1 MQKIIGKIKTLIQDV
16 SGIDEEEIEIDCNLF
31 SLGLDSL
38 MLVQI
43 KKKIDKEFQVEI
55 PMARVMSDLD
65 TIEKIAQFIVENT
78 AISVVSGSNED
89 DDVTEQLK
97 ETVELWK
104 PQKKEIS
111 DEKITVQEGEKESV
125 SRIVHSDGVQSILEM
140 QMKVMADSLQNLAVK
155 QLEALA
161 GQPEEPVE
169 KNMVKNRF
177 SENATAKKKEN
188 RENTNRPFPQVNF
201 RAVKLDRDIFT
212 LEQKAFIQKFIK
224 RYNEKTR
231 KSKEYARNNREQFCD
246 WIASLNFRTDFK
258 ELIYPIVSSHS
269 QGSKFWDLDEN
280 LYLDMAIGYGVHYF
294 GHRPQFIIDAIQQQI
309 AKGYETGPQTDL
321 GGEVSRLICKITG
334 AQRAAFSNT
343 GSEAVMAALRIAR
356 TVKKKPKIV
365 MFKGAYHGN
374 FDCVLAESLDGV
386 TFPTS
391 PGTMYGMVEDVMV
404 LEYAKEE
411 SLRIIE
417 EHGFEIAGV
426 IVEPVQS
433 RNPGLQ
439 PKEFLT
445 KLRVLTERIN
455 AALIFDEMI
464 TGFRICPGGCQEYF
478 GIKADMA
485 TYGKIAGG
493 GLPIGIVAGK
503 AEYLDAVDGG
513 YWNYGDNSYPEKEM
527 TFFAGTFCKH
537 PLSLAAS
544 KAVLQFIDKDGGAIQ
559 RQVNEMTAQ
568 FVMSVN
574 AYFREANVPL
584 IVKYFGSEFRF
595 EAYGKYDLA
604 KLPAEIELFFYLLM
618 EKGVYIWEK
627 RTCFFSAAHTKED
640 ACFFLQAIKES
651 VEEMRKGGFSFSSEQ
666 NISSEPYKKKTGL
679 PEPIEEPGENICKI
693 TKAQE
698 RYFLLSQMEK
708 AEAGTH
714 LPSAFVLSGDFDTSR
729 VEEIFQK
736 IVDSQ
741 EALRACYCFRN
752 DEIVL
757 KIQDKCKI
765 QVEFE
770 EGQEAYVNQYV
781 KEFIRPF
788 DVFCAPLMHVKVVK
802 LAEKKYLMLSDLH
815 HSIADGYSCTLITK
829 LFMDLYEGK
838 ELETVGRACSEYVNY
853 QEWYSYS
860 SEHGKAIEFW
870 KNELADKD
878 YGVVFPLDYARTE
891 GNNTSGA
898 CIHEII
904 GHQVLIGLKK
914 LAKDMKCTLYHLLY
928 GAFALLLYKTTKK
941 EEFVVGTPI
950 MTRDEVF
957 AETIGYYTNTVVIK
971 NRIEDSWQLEKY
983 IEAAKLYCG
992 QSIAYSKIAFADLIP
1007 LVEPHR
1013 KENRNPVF
1021 DTMFIYENAEER
1033 VNHMADIRCESVQIP
1048 VSQSFFDL
1056 SFEVIEEHKQLTVG
1070 VTYKTSLYK
1079 KETAERIVSW
1089 YVELLKEM
1097 IHHPEKTVSGYLKE
1111 YEKDWETLRQESQ
1124 ECEKKRNS
1132 VEIVL
1137 EGEKENSKIVC
1148 LQNIQ
1153 SIEEE
1158 LKNYWKDSLNLS
1170 EVDVQENFFDLGGR
1184 SIDAMKLI
1192 DRLRQRYAITIMDLF
1207 KYPTIEQLAKKIGGK
1222 AKAEEKKNICVSEKG
1237 VMLGKKENGQM
1248 PIAIIGMAGRFP
1260 KSRNV
1265 NEFWDNLIQGKECIE
1280 HFQKEELL
1288 EAGIPE
1294 EELEDKNYVY
1304 AKGILE
1310 DAEWFDA
1317 TFFEYSPKEAEKM
1330 DPQIRIFHECVW
1342 NALEDAGYTPGSVEG
1357 GGEGS
1362 QNIGVFAGS
1371 ASDYTWMTQIYQPTS
1386 CGQERIERISL
1397 NDKDYMTTRISYKM
1411 NLTGPSYGVQ
1421 TACSSSLTSIH
1432 LACSALERGECEM
1445 ALAGGVSVMLPKKTG
1460 YHYEEGMIFS
1470 KDGHCRVFDEQASG
1484 TIFSDG
1490 AGVLVLKPLEKAVED
1505 KDTIYAV
1512 IRGTAANNDGKRK
1525 AGYTAPSIEGQKQ
1538 VIEQALENANVDPS
1552 TVTYVEAHGTGTLL
1566 GDPIEVEGLKEV
1578 YPRKEQPYC
1587 ALGSLKSNFGHL
1599 DAAAG
1604 VAGVIK
1610 AALALKNHKIPASIN
1625 CETPNPNMHLE
1636 ESPFYIPKQ
1645 TVLWKKQIGK
1655 DGCEIPRR
1663 AGVTSLGFGGTNAH
1677 IILEEYE
1684 KPLESAEY
1692 KGEAKLQKLFLFSAK
1707 TSAALER
1714 MKKQYIE
1721 YLETNKKV
1729 NLEDVA
1735 YTLLIGRKAFSY
1747 RQMVLASTREE
1758 LLEGLRGEKKHV
1770 LVKEDTVDKEKSK
1783 VVFLFTGQ
1791 GSQYVNMARELYE
1804 KESLFQN
1811 HLDRC
1816 FAIMNQSF
1824 LDNRDYKNIVFPAR
1838 EKENEA
1844 SQKIRETGNAQVIL
1858 FMIEYSMAMFLM
1870 ELGIKPDA
1878 LLGHSLGEYVAA
1890 CVAGVFSLE
1899 QGLRLVAE
1907 RAKLM
1912 QGMERGGMDALT
1924 LTEEDAR
1931 KLIKESQQH
1940 LWVAAVNGEQNCVV
1954 SGSFEELG
1962 QFEKFLEQKS
1972 IDYKRLETSHAFHSG
1987 MMEPMLEDF
1996 AKLLN
2001 SISMEAPKIPYIS
2014 NLTGTWITDEVI
2026 TPEYWCEHLRHT
2038 VLFYEGIKTV
2048 LSKKCIFVEVGP
2060 GKVLSSLVKQCQHN
2074 GLQNIKSVQNMIRHS
2089 KEKIDDVTYLVGQVG
2104 GLWCSGVTINFD
2116 LHYKNYPLNKV
2127 SLPGYPF
2134 QGQEFPAASITM
2146 EKERESRSI
2155 EDWLY
2160 RPCWKMMKPATGSK
2174 ESVSSMLVL
2183 AKDKTLFEQFYQKLT
2198 ENGISFQAVLVDEN
2212 WETRLQNLFA
2222 DSVEMNQE
2230 VTIINAVPYS
2240 ELTQES
2246 CFWEIVRQVQIFG
2259 SSKQI
2264 RYYTVSQERSG
2275 QEYLLASLINGVC
2288 SVANKEYE
2296 NISCTHIQIAGE
2308 SGKEQLVEY
2317 VLEECASLQSSAYI
2331 KYLNGVRLEAS
2342 HEPLLMEESEASAF
2356 QKGGNYVIT
2365 GGLGDIGRFLAD
2377 YLIDKYD
2384 ANLLLLGRNEL
2395 PEENQWKRYLEEQPE
2410 DSTAQKIKSLF
2421 RWKEKGTQVTVK
2433 ICDICNLEEVENE
2446 VLEFEHKH
2454 GEVNGVFHT
2463 AGIRGEGLIR
2473 FKTKEKSMEVLRPK
2487 VLGTKV
2493 LDQVFAKKKLDFM
2506 LLFSSLATVTEDAG
2520 QSDYVAANRYL
2531 DAYADWAAK
2540 KYYGRKTISVRWDN
2554 WKNIGMAH
2562 RACLEKNSI
2571 SSFFQ
2576 DGLMPGQ
2583 GIRIIEKVLNCREP
2597 QVIVSIKELT
2607 KKLWQG
2613 ERKDRQELIKNM
2625 LQGTVIYERPELSS
2639 EYAAPVT
2646 EIEKHLAL
2654 VWAGAFSLKTVGI
2667 YDDFFELGGDSLYA
2681 IGIVNELKKSYQVDM
2696 TDIYDYPTV
2705 AQLALKLEP
2714 RSFDLKQQLARVS
2727 KTLAARKD
2735 SSIRERQLK
2744 EEQDKYEELCKA
2756 YDTMKLEKKK
2766 NWKQILLLGGTGYLG
2781 IYLLKEIVT
2790 QTDAQVVL
2798 IVRSHKDC
2806 DGQTRIY
2813 EKFCEY
2819 FGEEIYQ
2826 IYQDRW
2832 LVLEGDITEQNFG
2845 LDYTVYWELAKIT
2858 ECIVNASGK
2867 VDHYGEYEAFYEANV
2882 ETVKQIVAFSKTG
2895 CKKEIHQMST
2905 KGVGTGKIEGR
2916 DSILFTEF
2924 DTDFGQ
2930 EFNNYYVDTKHE
2942 AEQMLLGLRA
2952 DGFDVNVYRIGDIV
2966 YDSENGHFQENI
2978 EKNAVYLLM
2987 QSILQ
2992 LDYLPDLDLAFIEFS
3007 YVDFISK
3014 AVLKLMQQ
3022 EELKQETYHL
3032 QNPHLLTLRDLS
3044 LVLKEE
3050 GFGIEYIEGKA
3061 FIQYLVENYDVDKK
3075 KNAIQNFLTYSHL
3088 LEVPMYTEFVIATK
3102 KTCCLLHK
3110 LGLNWN
3116 RPDVES
3122 LRKMIEYG
3130 QKIHFFSR
3138 PLEKEDEN
3146 NNVKRRGKFRER

>member
-1 MQKIIGKIKTLIQDV
+1 MQKIIGKIKALIEDV
-16 SGIDEEEIEIDCNLF
+16 SGIDEEDIEIDCNLF

-65 TIEKIAQFIVENT
+65 TIEKIAQFIKQNAGTSADYSSAKE
-78 AISVVSGSNED
+78 ED
-89 DDVTEQLK
+89 DATEIL
-97 ETVELWK
+97 EEVSVSCK
-104 PQKKEIS
+104 PQMEIVS
-111 DEKITVQEGEKESV
+111 DEKITVQETEKNSAARTV
-125 SRIVHSDGVQSILEM
+125 YSDGVQSVLEM

-155 QLEALA
+155 QLEAL
-161 GQPEEPVE
+161 GGKLEEPALKDTAGKGFLGNAKVK
-169 KNMVKNRF
+169 KN
-177 SENATAKKKEN
+177 EN
-188 RENTNRPFPQVNF
+188 RDNNRNRPFPQINF

-212 LEQKAFIQKFIK
+212 QEQKAFIQKFIK

-231 KSKEYARNNREQFCD
+231 KSKEYARDNREQFCD

-269 QGSKFWDLDEN
+269 QGSKFWDLDGN
-280 LYLDMAIGYGVHYF
+280 PYLDMAIGYGVHYF
-294 GHRPQFIIDAIQQQI
+294 GHRPQFIIDAIQEQI
-309 AKGYETGPQTDL
+309 AQGYETGPQTDL

-334 AQRAAFSNT
+334 AKRVAFANT

-439 PKEFLT
+439 PKEFLQ
-445 KLRVLTERIN
+445 KLRRLTEQIN

-568 FVMSVN
+568 FVESVN
-574 AYFREANVPL
+574 TYFREANVPL
-584 IVKYFGSEFRF
+584 TVKYFGSEFRF
-595 EAYGKYDLA
+595 EAYGKYDMA

-640 ACFFLQAIKES
+640 ARFFLQAIKES
-651 VEEMRKGGFSFSSEQ
+651 VEEMRMGGFSFSSDQ
-666 NISSEPYKKKTGL
+666 TIGSESEKKKTSL
-679 PEPIEEPGENICKI
+679 NNPIEEPREKNCKI

-708 AEAGTH
+708 AETGTH

-741 EALRACYCFRN
+741 EALRACYGFSN
-752 DEIVL
+752 DELVL

-765 QVEFE
+765 HVEYE
-770 EGQEAYVNQYV
+770 EGQEAFVDQYV

-788 DVFCAPLMHVKVVK
+788 DVFRAPLMHVKIVK
-802 LAEKKYLMLSDLH
+802 LAEKKYLMLCDLH

-829 LFMDLYEGK
+829 QFMDLYEGK
-838 ELETVGRACSEYVNY
+838 ELETVGRTCSEYVNF
-853 QEWYSYS
+853 QEWYKST
-860 SEHGKAIEFW
+860 SEHSEALEFW
-870 KNELADKD
+870 KNELANKD
-878 YGVVFPLDYARTE
+878 YGVVFPLDYKRTE
-891 GNNTSGA
+891 RNNSSGD
-898 CIHEII
+898 CVHDII
-904 GHQVLIGLKK
+904 GHQALIGLKK

-957 AETIGYYTNTVVIK
+957 AETVGYLTNTVVIK
-971 NRIEDSWQLEKY
+971 NRIEDTWSLEKY

-992 QSIAYSKIAFADLIP
+992 QSIAYSKVAFADLIP
-1007 LVEPHR
+1007 LVENHS
-1013 KENRNPVF
+1013 KENRNPIF
-1021 DTMFIYENAEER
+1021 DTMFIYENGEER
-1033 VNHMADIRCESVQIP
+1033 VNHIADIRCESVQIP
-1048 VSQSFFDL
+1048 ITQSFFDL

-1079 KETAERIVSW
+1079 KETVEHIVSW

-1097 IHHPEKTVSGYLKE
+1097 VHHPEKPISAYLHE
-1111 YEKDWETLRQESQ
+1111 YEKEWETLRQRS
-1124 ECEKKRNS
+1124 EKFEPKKEKIPVN
-1132 VEIVL
+1132 EI
-1137 EGEKENSKIVC
+1137 KERKEISKAVC
-1148 LQNIQ
+1148 LQTRQ

-1170 EVDVQENFFDLGGR
+1170 EVDVHENFFDLGGR

-1192 DRLRQRYAITIMDLF
+1192 DRLKQRYSITIMDLF
-1207 KYPTIEQLAKKIGGK
+1207 KYPTIEQLAKKISG
-1222 AKAEEKKNICVSEKG
+1222 KAEEKKDTSVSEKG
-1237 VMLGKKENGQM
+1237 ALQGKNENCQM

-1265 NEFWDNLIQGKECIE
+1265 NEFWDNLVQGNECIE
-1280 HFQKEELL
+1280 HFKKEELL
-1288 EAGIPE
+1288 EAGISE
-1294 EELEDKNYVY
+1294 EELEDKNYIY

-1310 DAEWFDA
+1310 DAECFDA

-1330 DPQIRIFHECVW
+1330 DPQIRVFHECVW
-1342 NALEDAGYTPGSVEG
+1342 NALEDAGYTPDSVEG
-1357 GGEGS
+1357 GGEAS

-1371 ASDYTWMTQIYQPTS
+1371 ASDYTWMSQIYQPTS

-1445 ALAGGVSVMLPKKTG
+1445 AIAGGVSIMLPKKTG

-1490 AGVLVLKPLEKAVED
+1490 VGVLVLKPLKKAVED

-1512 IRGTAANNDGKRK
+1512 IRGTAANNDGNRK
-1525 AGYTAPSIEGQKQ
+1525 AGYTAPSIEGQTQ
-1538 VIEQALENANVDPS
+1538 VIEQALKNANIDPA

-1566 GDPIEVEGLKEV
+1566 GDPIEVEGLKGV
-1578 YPRKEQPYC
+1578 YPRKDQAYC

-1604 VAGVIK
+1604 VASVIK
-1610 AALALKNHKIPASIN
+1610 AALALKHHKIPASIN
-1625 CETPNPNMHLE
+1625 CENPNPNMHLE
-1636 ESPFYIPKQ
+1636 ESPFYIPKK

-1677 IILEEYE
+1677 VILEEYE
-1684 KPLESAEY
+1684 NPAENADY
-1692 KGEAKLQKLFLFSAK
+1692 KGEAKSQKLFLFSAK

-1714 MKKQYIE
+1714 MKTQYIE

-1729 NLEDVA
+1729 NLDDVA
-1735 YTLLIGRKAFSY
+1735 YTLQIGRKAFSY

-1758 LLEGLRGEKKHV
+1758 LLEGLKGQTKHV
-1770 LVKEDTVDKEKSK
+1770 LVKEDTVDKEKSD

-1804 KESLFQN
+1804 KDSLFRS
-1811 HLDRC
+1811 HLDKC
-1816 FAIMNQSF
+1816 FAIMNQS
-1824 LDNRDYKNIVFPAR
+1824 LLYTTDYKRMLFP
-1838 EKENEA
+1838 EKENENEA
-1844 SQKIRETGNAQVIL
+1844 SQKIRETENAQVIL
-1858 FMIEYSMAMFLM
+1858 FMIEYAMAMFLM
-1870 ELGIKPDA
+1870 DLGIKPDA

-1890 CVAGVFSLE
+1890 CVAGVFSLR
-1899 QGLRLVAE
+1899 QGLKLVAE

-1912 QGMERGGMDALT
+1912 QGMERGGMDALNVT
-1924 LTEEDAR
+1924 QEDVK
-1931 KLIKESQQH
+1931 KLIEESQQRI
-1940 LWVAAVNGEQNCVV
+1940 WVATVNGEQSCVV
-1954 SGSFEELG
+1954 SGSFEELD

-1996 AKLLN
+1996 AKLLD
-2001 SISMEAPKIPYIS
+2001 SIPMETPKIPYIS
-2014 NLTGTWITDEVI
+2014 NLTGTWVTDEVV

-2038 VLFYEGIKTV
+2038 VLFYEGVKT
-2048 LSKKCIFVEVGP
+2048 LLRKKCIFVEVGP
-2060 GKVLSSLVKQCQHN
+2060 GKVLSSLVKQFKRS
-2074 GLQNIKSVQNMIRHS
+2074 GLQNVKSVHNMIRHQ
-2089 KEKIDDVTYLVGQVG
+2089 KEKMDDVSYLLGRIG
-2104 GLWCSGVTINFD
+2104 ELWCSGVTINFNM
-2116 LHYKNYPLNKV
+2116 HYKQYPLSKV

-2134 QGQEFPAASITM
+2134 HGQEFPSASISM
-2146 EKERESRSI
+2146 EKEREFRPI

-2160 RPCWKMMKPATGSK
+2160 RPCWKMMKPAVGSK
-2174 ESVSSMLVL
+2174 ESISTILVL
-2183 AKDKTLFEQFYQKLT
+2183 AKEEMLLEQFTKRLT

-2212 WETRLQNLFA
+2212 WETRLQKLFA
-2222 DSVEMNQE
+2222 DSVEMNRE
-2230 VTIINAVPYS
+2230 VTIINAIPCS

-2259 SSKQI
+2259 SSNLV
-2264 RYYTVSQERSG
+2264 RYFTVSKEKSG
-2275 QEYLLASLINGVC
+2275 QEYLLTSLINGVC

-2308 SGKEQLVEY
+2308 CEDEQLVEY
-2317 VLEECASLQSSAYI
+2317 VLEECASLQSCSYM
-2331 KYLNGVRLEAS
+2331 KYLNGVRLEVS
-2342 HEPLLMEESEASAF
+2342 HEPLITEESEENPF
-2356 QKGGNYVIT
+2356 HQGGNYVIT

-2384 ANLLLLGRNEL
+2384 ANLLLLARNEL
-2395 PEENQWKRYLEEQPE
+2395 PEADTWKHYIEEQPE
-2410 DSTAQKIKSLF
+2410 DSMAKKLKSLVS
-2421 RWKEKGTQVTVK
+2421 WKEKGAHVSVG
-2433 ICDICNLEEVENE
+2433 ICDICNLEEVEKQ
-2446 VLEFEHKH
+2446 VSLFEQKY
-2454 GEVNGVFHT
+2454 GAVNGVIHT
-2463 AGIRGEGLIR
+2463 AGIKGEGLIR

-2487 VLGTKV
+2487 IQGTMV
-2493 LDQVFAKKKLDFM
+2493 LDQVFAQKKLDFM

-2520 QSDYVAANRYL
+2520 QSDYIASNCYL

-2540 KYYGRKTISVRWDN
+2540 KYYGRKTISIHWDN

-2576 DGLMPGQ
+2576 DGLLPGQ
-2583 GIRIIEKVLNCREP
+2583 GARIMEKILTCNES
-2597 QVIVSIKELT
+2597 QVIVSIKDLA
-2607 KKLWQG
+2607 KRLWQG
-2613 ERKDRQELIKNM
+2613 ERNDRQEMIQNM
-2625 LQGTVIYERPELSS
+2625 LQGTTIYERPELSS
-2639 EYAAPVT
+2639 QYAAPVS
-2646 EIEKHLAL
+2646 EIEKHIAL
-2654 VWAGAFSLKTVGI
+2654 VWAGAFSLKKVGI
-2667 YDDFFELGGDSLYA
+2667 HDDFFELGGDSLYA

-2705 AQLALKLEP
+2705 AQLALKLES
-2714 RSFDLKQQLARVS
+2714 RSFDLKQQLAQVS
-2727 KTLAARKD
+2727 KTLVARKD
-2735 SSIRERQLK
+2735 SSIREQELK
-2744 EEQDKYEELCKA
+2744 EERDKYEALCKS
-2756 YDTMKLEKKK
+2756 YENMKLEKKK
-2766 NWKQILLLGGTGYLG
+2766 NWKQVLLLGGTGYLG
-2781 IYLLKEIVT
+2781 IYLLKEMVT

-2798 IVRSHKDC
+2798 IVRPHKDC

-2845 LDYTVYWELAKIT
+2845 LDYTVYWELAKST

-2882 ETVKQIVAFSKTG
+2882 ETVKQIIAFSKTG

-2992 LDYLPDLDLAFIEFS
+2992 LDCLPNLDLKFIEFS

-3014 AVLKLMQQ
+3014 AVVKLMQQ

-3032 QNPHLLTLRDLS
+3032 LNPHLLTLKDLS
-3044 LVLKEE
+3044 SVLKEE
-3050 GFGIEYIEGKA
+3050 GFGIDYVEGKA
-3061 FIQYLVENYDVDKK
+3061 FIEYLIENYDVDKK
-3075 KNAIQNFLTYSHL
+3075 KDAIQNFLTYSHL
-3088 LEVPMYTEFVIATK
+3088 LELPMYTEFVITTK

-3116 RPDVES
+3116 RPDIES

-3130 QKIHFFSR
+3130 QKIHFFSS
-3138 PLEKEDEN
+3138 PSIKSI
-3146 NNVKRRGKFRER
+3146 